1 MRIIVQK
8 YGGTSL
14 ATPDLRSRVCDIVTA
29 NRNKGIGI
37 VVVVS
42 AMGRETAA
50 YATDTLIKLMRE
62 TNPKPPARE
71 MDILMS
77 CGETISGVLLT
88 NQLSARGIPAI
99 FLSGEQAG
107 IVTDGNYGDAHILYV
122 NPEKIIDC

>member
-29 NRNKGIGI
+29 NRADGTGI

-42 AMGRETAA
+42 AMGRENAA
-50 YATDTLIKLMRE
+50 YATDTFIRIMRE
-62 TNPKPPARE
+62 TNPNPPLRE

-88 NQLSARGIPAI
+88 SQLLARGISSI
-99 FLSGEQAG
+99 FLTG
-107 IVTDGNYGDAHILYV
+107 
-122 NPEKIIDC
+122 